1 MKMRCVVFALSGVV
15 LLAGCASG
23 PITTWPYS
31 SWYSESGADS
41 MGGFKARR
49 DGCLAQ
55 VGANLQPARVPK
67 GRGQEQGE
75 ERFRGG
81 SLHRQ
86 AAWAGRIAGLRG
98 FHAVFS
104 FKR

>member
-41 MGGFKARR
+41 MGNFDAKRAE
-49 DGCLAQ
+49 CLSS
-55 VGANLQPARVPK
+55 VGANLEPSRVPK
-67 GRGQEQGE
+67 GSEP
-75 ERFRGG
+75 
-81 SLHRQ
+81 
-86 AAWAGRIAGLRG
+86 A
-98 FHAVFS
+98 
-104 FKR
+104 